1 MEIQKKK
8 CPRCGNLNYILPS
21 NNPLVEGRCIS
32 CVNEALDVSK
42 VEHFAFFCRTYNLPF
57 DLNLYMKLYKQHKNK
72 TFIVYIESLLDDGT
86 LSFTDKVTDVWPE
99 VEKEWSKVQTYTE
112 ILLKLPEIKD
122 SFQERARIK
131 WGHDYTFQELVQL
144 ENLLTNTIKVYNISD
159 PMRLDAI
166 RKACKLSVKI
176 DALIESGEAKVLKD
190 YTTAYNQFLKSA
202 QIDELGSVAN
212 ENSIKT
218 VADLYKY
225 MEKNGF
231 EFKFYDKEERDIV
244 DKTLNDIKHS
254 IREQIVNATGLDL
267 KIQEI
272 TKSFKDKMEDNLTE
286 HAILSSPLDD
296 MVNEDYYEE
305 VELETDN
312 KLLEEELDFDYLDDD
327 LGR

>member
-57 DLNLYMKLYKQHKNK
+57 DLNLYMTLYKKHKNK
-72 TFIVYIESLLDDGT
+72 TFMAYVEALLDDGT
-86 LSFTDKVTDVWPE
+86 LSFADKVTDVWPE
-99 VEKEWSKVQTYTE
+99 VEKEWSKVQTYTD

-286 HAILSSPLDD
+286 HTILSSPLDD

-312 KLLEEELDFDYLDDD
+312 KLLDEELDFDYLDDD